1 VRCGRAGSPVP
12 FLLISRRQDDFR
24 FRVCSHQFLR
34 EERTRHVCDGLV
46 FVSRQSEFAVD
57 ATIPCGM
64 STHLRVTENLIKLP
78 ALDVLP
84 SSLLRDEIEPQSA
97 VCHVP
102 DRIIG
107 VVCVVVA
114 QQQKGFS
121 QSCRHDT
128 SVSTGT
134 V

>member
-1 VRCGRAGSPVP
+1 MYVCSSVRCGRSSPVP
-12 FLLISRRQDDFR
+12 FLPISRRQDDFC
-24 FRVCSHQFLR
+24 FRVCSHQFFR
-34 EERTRHVCDGLV
+34 EERTRHIRDGLV
-46 FVSRQSEFAVD
+46 LLADSQGYAFATQRFHV
-57 ATIPCGM
+57 PCP
-64 STHLRVTENLIKLP
+64 THLRVTENLIKLP

-114 QQQKGFS
+114 QQ
-121 QSCRHDT
+121 
-128 SVSTGT
+128 
-134 V
+134 